1 MIRPDFPFV
10 KATPGSTGLR
20 SAETPHFSTP
30 WAGITTS
37 PWSDDNRMSLMTH
50 RPGASGAVDGGDH
63 TLRQPSVGPIS
74 EVIEEY
80 ADDYSH

>member
-1 MIRPDFPFV
+1 
-10 KATPGSTGLR
+10 
-20 SAETPHFSTP
+20 
-30 WAGITTS
+30 
-37 PWSDDNRMSLMTH
+37 MSLMTH
-50 RPGASGAVDGGDH
+50 RPVRIGAVGMRGDH